1 MQCNVCAST
10 NGQGRLR
17 KRHHVNIC
25 MISYFYAFYLFVL
38 SAQQCFILCLR
49 GIERG
54 EEEGERE
61 GERGEM
67 EKGRKSMRVFQ
78 GCECTWASVSTRCV
92 RVCLFEQKTR
102 IVQSSRGKLVLHS
115 IYALDN
121 V

>member
-61 GERGEM
+61 GEREGKWKKE
-67 EKGRKSMRVFQ
+67 ENQ
-78 GCECTWASVSTRCV
+78 CV
-92 RVCLFEQKTR
+92 
-102 IVQSSRGKLVLHS
+102 SSRGVNAHGL
-115 IYALDN
+115 A
-121 V
+121 